1 MKRRRFT
8 LIELLVVIAIIAILA
23 AMLMP
28 ARSKA
33 REAAKASNCM
43 SNLKGSGNAQQFYFN
58 DNRGYFFNYMDNGG
72 YKYTSIKNTQL
83 TALTWAELLCRGKY
97 AEVSSKIFACPS
109 GGDKGSGIY
118 DDTGAIRY
126 IYGAAFAGMN
136 STANWYRNGCIAVL
150 SATPTSYVYGRG
162 INTKAIRK
170 PSTGLIIYDTYSD
183 KNGTGVKCQYWIGQR
198 DNLFNDGAISA
209 RHSDGFQ
216 AVFADCHA
224 ARHIPDEYGVSVG
237 NTKGSGDIISGEFKY
252 YNQAGTLLTSRV
264 PW

>member
-1 MKRRRFT
+1 MKKSLFT

-28 ARSKA
+28 ALSKA

-118 DDTGAIRY
+118 DENGAIRY

-136 STANWYRNGCIAVL
+136 TFSPYCRTVL
-150 SATPTSYVYGRG
+150 IFRA
-162 INTKAIRK
+162 
-170 PSTGLIIYDTYSD
+170 
-183 KNGTGVKCQYWIGQR
+183 
-198 DNLFNDGAISA
+198 SA
-209 RHSDGFQ
+209 RASSSAFS
-216 AVFADCHA
+216 A
-224 ARHIPDEYGVSVG
+224 ARRAASSCSFWSFRE
-237 NTKGSGDIISGEFKY
+237 T
-252 YNQAGTLLTSRV
+252 TS
-264 PW
+264 PALH